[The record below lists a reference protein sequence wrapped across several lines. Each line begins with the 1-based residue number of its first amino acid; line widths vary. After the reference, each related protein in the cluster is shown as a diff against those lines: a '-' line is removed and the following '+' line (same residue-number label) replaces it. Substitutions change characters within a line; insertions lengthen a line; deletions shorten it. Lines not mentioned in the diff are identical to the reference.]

1 MRFPAP
7 RSRARQ
13 ESVVPMINVVF
24 LLLIFFMIS
33 SELAPAP
40 PFDVMPPEA
49 GGTEATAD
57 RADDTLYVDAAGQ
70 FAWGGLRGEAAL
82 QALSARGDAPLEI
95 RADAALPAREVTAL
109 LTRLAAA
116 GVADIRLATRPA
128 GPSAAMP

>member
-40 PFDVMPPEA
+40 PFDVTPPEA
-49 GGTEATAD
+49 GAFDAGAD
-57 RADDTLYVDAAGQ
+57 RADDTLYVDASGRI
-70 FAWGGLRGEAAL
+70 AWRGLRDEAAL
-82 QALSARGDAPLEI
+82 QALGVRGDAPLEI
-95 RADAALPAREVTAL
+95 RADAALPARAAAAL
-109 LTRLAAA
+109 LARLAAA
-116 GVADIRLATRPA
+116 GIADVRLATRPA
-128 GPSAAMP
+128 ASSDAAP

>member
-40 PFDVMPPEA
+40 PFEVRPPETGQA
-49 GGTEATAD
+49 ETATG
-57 RADDTLYVDAAGQ
+57 ADDTLYLSATGEIAWRDLRGDAAIS
-70 FAWGGLRGEAAL
+70 AL
-82 QALSARGDAPLEI
+82 AGRGDAPLEL
-95 RADAALPAREVTAL
+95 RADGATPARDVAML
-109 LTRLAAA
+109 LRRLEGA
-116 GVADIRLATRPA
+116 GATDIRLATRPA
-128 GPSAAMP
+128 AP